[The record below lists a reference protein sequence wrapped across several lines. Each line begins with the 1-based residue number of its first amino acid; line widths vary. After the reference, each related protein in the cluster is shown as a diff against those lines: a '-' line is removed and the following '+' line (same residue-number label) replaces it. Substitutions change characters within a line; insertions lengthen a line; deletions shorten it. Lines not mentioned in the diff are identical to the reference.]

1 MGIFNNTIAKLSDYV
16 REKLN
21 PAQNSIVNDFG
32 QTKASDHKLLYKQSF
47 EKIEA
52 VNRGVSM
59 VVNGCASLDYDIKDS
74 LPSSIAPGIKKR
86 TLHNLLNFRP
96 NPYQS
101 AQNFRINIFTDIILE
116 GNAFIKEVSYISS
129 EQAAE
134 QLKQELGEDFNTFLG
149 FNPLLP
155 LMEIKLKP
163 DYTEENNI
171 SQLKDFISKNS
182 IVKEV
187 YFQES
192 LLDAINKNIRNI
204 SLIILGFSAVL
215 FFIAG
220 ALINNTIRLAL
231 YAKRMLIKSMKL
243 VGATRN
249 FIRKPFIVRGIL
261 QGFIGAVIA
270 NIMILMVFYYAKKQ
284 IPEII
289 AFENPVNLSIV
300 LGIVVFL
307 GIFISGFSTY
317 FAVNKY
323 LRQRTEDIF

>member
-1 MGIFNNTIAKLSDYV
+1 MSEDNKLARKALRSSNISTIISISLVLFLIGSLGLLLINAKQLSDYLKENV
-16 REKLN
+16 ILTVMMKQE
-21 PAQNSIVNDFG
+21 
-32 QTKASDHKLLYKQSF
+32 ASDADIQNLKKQ
-47 EKIEA
+47 
-52 VNRGVSM
+52 
-59 VVNGCASLDYDIKDS
+59 
-74 LPSSIAPGIKKR
+74 
-86 TLHNLLNFRP
+86 
-96 NPYQS
+96 
-101 AQNFRINIFTDIILE
+101 LE

-155 LMEIKLKP
+155 LIEIKLKP

-243 VGATRN
+243 VGAKRN

>member
-1 MGIFNNTIAKLSDYV
+1 MSEDNKLARKALRSSNISTIISISLVLFLIGSLGLLLINAKQLSDYLKENV
-16 REKLN
+16 ILT
-21 PAQNSIVNDFG
+21 VM
-32 QTKASDHKLLYKQSF
+32 TKQEASDADIQNLKKQ
-47 EKIEA
+47 
-52 VNRGVSM
+52 
-59 VVNGCASLDYDIKDS
+59 
-74 LPSSIAPGIKKR
+74 
-86 TLHNLLNFRP
+86 
-96 NPYQS
+96 
-101 AQNFRINIFTDIILE
+101 LE

-155 LMEIKLKP
+155 LIEIKLKP

-289 AFENPVNLSIV
+289 AFENPVYLSIA

-307 GIFISGFSTY
+307 GIFISGMSTY

>member
-1 MGIFNNTIAKLSDYV
+1 MSEDNKLARKALRSSNISTVISISLVLFLIGSLGLLLINAKQLSDYLKENV
-16 REKLN
+16 ILT
-21 PAQNSIVNDFG
+21 VM
-32 QTKASDHKLLYKQSF
+32 LKQDAA
-47 EKIEA
+47 E
-52 VNRGVSM
+52 
-59 VVNGCASLDYDIKDS
+59 
-74 LPSSIAPGIKKR
+74 
-86 TLHNLLNFRP
+86 
-96 NPYQS
+96 
-101 AQNFRINIFTDIILE
+101 TDIQNLKKQLE

-171 SQLKDFISKNS
+171 LQLKDFISKNN

-261 QGFIGAVIA
+261 QGLIGAVIA
-270 NIMILMVFYYAKKQ
+270 NMMILVVFYYAKKQ
-284 IPEII
+284 VPEII

-307 GIFISGFSTY
+307 GIFISAFSTY

>member
-1 MGIFNNTIAKLSDYV
+1 MSEDNKLARKALRSSNISTIISISLVLFLIGSLGLLLINAKQLSDYLKENV
-16 REKLN
+16 ILTVMMKQE
-21 PAQNSIVNDFG
+21 
-32 QTKASDHKLLYKQSF
+32 ASDADIQNLKKQ
-47 EKIEA
+47 
-52 VNRGVSM
+52 
-59 VVNGCASLDYDIKDS
+59 
-74 LPSSIAPGIKKR
+74 
-86 TLHNLLNFRP
+86 
-96 NPYQS
+96 
-101 AQNFRINIFTDIILE
+101 LE

-171 SQLKDFISKNS
+171 LQLKDFISKNN

-261 QGFIGAVIA
+261 QGLIGAVIA
-270 NIMILMVFYYAKKQ
+270 NMMILVVFYYAKKQ

>member
-1 MGIFNNTIAKLSDYV
+1 MSEDNKLARKALRSSNISTIISISLVLFLIGSLGLLLINAKQLSDYLKENV
-16 REKLN
+16 ILTVMMKQE
-21 PAQNSIVNDFG
+21 
-32 QTKASDHKLLYKQSF
+32 ASDADIQNLKKQ
-47 EKIEA
+47 
-52 VNRGVSM
+52 
-59 VVNGCASLDYDIKDS
+59 
-74 LPSSIAPGIKKR
+74 
-86 TLHNLLNFRP
+86 
-96 NPYQS
+96 
-101 AQNFRINIFTDIILE
+101 LE

-149 FNPLLP
+149 FNPLLS
-155 LMEIKLKP
+155 LIEIKLKP

>member
-1 MGIFNNTIAKLSDYV
+1 MSEDNKLARKALRSSNISTVISISLVLFLIGSLGLLLINAKQLSDYLKENV
-16 REKLN
+16 ILT
-21 PAQNSIVNDFG
+21 VM
-32 QTKASDHKLLYKQSF
+32 LKQDAA
-47 EKIEA
+47 E
-52 VNRGVSM
+52 
-59 VVNGCASLDYDIKDS
+59 
-74 LPSSIAPGIKKR
+74 
-86 TLHNLLNFRP
+86 
-96 NPYQS
+96 
-101 AQNFRINIFTDIILE
+101 TDIQNLKKQLD
-116 GNAFIKEVSYISS
+116 GNAFIKEVTYISS

-134 QLKQELGEDFNTFLG
+134 QLRQELGEDFNTFLG

-171 SQLKDFISKNS
+171 LQLKDFISKNN

-261 QGFIGAVIA
+261 QGLIGAVIA
-270 NIMILMVFYYAKKQ
+270 NMMILVVFYYAKKQ

-307 GIFISGFSTY
+307 GIFISAFSTY